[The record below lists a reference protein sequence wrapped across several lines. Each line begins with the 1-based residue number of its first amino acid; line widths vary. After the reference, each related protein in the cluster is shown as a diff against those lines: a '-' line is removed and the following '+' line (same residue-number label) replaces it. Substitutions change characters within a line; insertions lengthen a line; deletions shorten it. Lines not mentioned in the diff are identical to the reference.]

1 MAEFNVRADDVN
13 VEQIM
18 HQIRARIREKRGV
31 DYTEEQI
38 QELAKIKLEKFLDP
52 RGVRSDLLEQFQRAA
67 ATDVPP
73 TYEFD
78 DQTLIRS
85 GNPLVAFIRRL
96 LQPVLK
102 LFFSPNP
109 LVQALHYQTQ
119 INRYL
124 LERAARDVLVYEVM
138 HNLVVE
144 MTRTGIEVKNM
155 KMRVESI
162 AGRLDFNERR
172 ARALEAVVQY
182 KPEGRDEHGAP
193 RGGRGFAA
201 GAGQRPAEGA
211 PRGEQGGRGF
221 APEGAPRGDQG
232 GRASGAEGQGA
243 ASPRTDQG
251 PSTVDPMT
259 GGESLRSRRRRRRR
273 GRRSGPG
280 FAGEGRETRDEG
292 RGTEE
297 GRRTADEGRGEN
309 ALEHGPQG
317 DDQEQRAAEANGP
330 GEAAS
335 ERTSEADTPTRRL
348 IQIPIRREGCG
359 RRPALRRGH
368 QRRRRTARSLHRGAP
383 GPAHRG
389 RGADDLRPRLR
400 HVAQRVAGG
409 RRADRWRHSEA
420 LPGRARA

>member
-1 MAEFNVRADDVN
+1 MAEFNVRADAVD

-52 RGVRSDLLEQFQRAA
+52 EGRPLGPARAVPADRRDGPPADLRVRRPDAVSDRA
-67 ATDVPP
+67 T
-73 TYEFD
+73 
-78 DQTLIRS
+78 RS
-85 GNPLVAFIRRL
+85 SRFIRRL

-109 LVQALHYQTQ
+109 LVQALHQQTQ

-124 LERAARDVLVYEVM
+124 LDRAARDVLFYEVM

-182 KPEGRDEHGAP
+182 KPEGRRRSQRARRGARP
-193 RGGRGFAA
+193 RGEAAPEPGGRGSA
-201 GAGQRPAEGA
+201 AEGH
-211 PRGEQGGRGF
+211 
-221 APEGAPRGDQG
+221 G
-232 GRASGAEGQGA
+232 GRASGAEAQAGA
-243 ASPRTDQG
+243 ASPRGDQA
-251 PSTVDPMT
+251 PSAVDPVT

-280 FAGEGRETRDEG
+280 FAGEGRATSDEG
-292 RGTEE
+292 RGTDE
-297 GRRTADEGRGEN
+297 GRRTGDEGQRGKRT
-309 ALEHGPQG
+309 EHRPQG
-317 DDQEQRAAEANGP
+317 DEQEQRAAA
-330 GEAAS
+330 EAAAQVS
-335 ERTSEADTPTRRL
+335 P
-348 IQIPIRREGCG
+348 
-359 RRPALRRGH
+359 PANGH
-368 QRRRRTARSLHRGAP
+368 QRPTPRAEAP
-383 GPAHRG
+383 DSDP
-389 RGADDLRPRLR
+389 DP
-400 HVAQRVAGG
+400 
-409 RRADRWRHSEA
+409 S
-420 LPGRARA
+420 

>member
-52 RGVRSDLLEQFQRAA
+52 RGVRSDLLEHFRQTA

-73 TYEFD
+73 NFEFD
-78 DQTLIRS
+78 DHTLFRS
-85 GNPLVAFIRRL
+85 GNPFVAFMRRL
-96 LQPVLK
+96 LLPVLK

-109 LVQALHYQTQ
+109 LIQALHRQVA

-124 LERAARDVLVYEVM
+124 MEGDALFYELM

-155 KMRVESI
+155 RMRVESI

-182 KPEGRDEHGAP
+182 KPEGHGGRSPQGGRGFASEGAP
-193 RGGRGFAA
+193 RGDQGGRGFAA
-201 GAGQRPAEGA
+201 EGT
-211 PRGEQGGRGF
+211 PRGDQGGRASG
-221 APEGAPRGDQG
+221 AEGGAPRGDQG
-232 GRASGAEGQGA
+232 GRASGAEGQG
-243 ASPRTDQG
+243 
-251 PSTVDPMT
+251 PSSVDPVT

-280 FAGEGRETRDEG
+280 FAGEGRTDEGQTRDDA
-292 RGTEE
+292 RGTGDESRRTEAE
-297 GRRTADEGRGEN
+297 GRRTEDEGRRMDDEGRRTGDEGRGESDER
-309 ALEHGPQG
+309 EHHPQG
-317 DDQEQRAAEANGP
+317 DDQEQRAAEARGP
-330 GEAAS
+330 GGS
-335 ERTSEADTPTRRL
+335 DGERATGSDTPT
-348 IQIPIRREGCG
+348 Q
-359 RRPALRRGH
+359 
-368 QRRRRTARSLHRGAP
+368 AP
-383 GPAHRG
+383 DSDP
-389 RGADDLRPRLR
+389 D
-400 HVAQRVAGG
+400 Q
-409 RRADRWRHSEA
+409 S
-420 LPGRARA
+420 

>member
-52 RGVRSDLLEQFQRAA
+52 KGVRSDLLEKFRQTS
-67 ATDVPP
+67 ATDLPP
-73 TYEFD
+73 NFEFD
-78 DQTLIRS
+78 DLTLYRS
-85 GNPLVAFIRRL
+85 SNPFVAFMRRL
-96 LQPVLK
+96 LRPVLK

-109 LVQALHYQTQ
+109 LIQALHRQAA

-124 LERAARDVLVYEVM
+124 MEGDAIFYELM

-172 ARALEAVVQY
+172 ARSLEAVVQY
-182 KPEGRDEHGAP
+182 KPEGHGG
-193 RGGRGFAA
+193 RSQQGGRGSGVEGQGGRGFAA
-201 GAGQRPAEGA
+201 EGV
-211 PRGEQGGRGF
+211 
-221 APEGAPRGDQG
+221 PRGDQS
-232 GRASGAEGQGA
+232 GRAFGAEGQGA
-243 ASPRTDQG
+243 ASPRADQG
-251 PSTVDPMT
+251 PSAVDPMT

-309 ALEHGPQG
+309 ALEHSPQG

-335 ERTSEADTPTRRL
+335 ERTSEADTST
-348 IQIPIRREGCG
+348 Q
-359 RRPALRRGH
+359 
-368 QRRRRTARSLHRGAP
+368 AP
-383 GPAHRG
+383 DSDP
-389 RGADDLRPRLR
+389 DP
-400 HVAQRVAGG
+400 
-409 RRADRWRHSEA
+409 S
-420 LPGRARA
+420 

>member
-1 MAEFNVRADDVN
+1 MAEFNVRADEVN

-52 RGVRSDLLEQFQRAA
+52 RGVRSDLLEHFRQAA

-73 TYEFD
+73 NFEFD
-78 DQTLIRS
+78 DQTLFRS
-85 GNPLVAFIRRL
+85 GNPFVAFMRRL
-96 LQPVLK
+96 LLPVLK

-109 LVQALHYQTQ
+109 LIQALHRQVA

-124 LERAARDVLVYEVM
+124 MEGDALFYELM

-182 KPEGRDEHGAP
+182 KPEGHGG
-193 RGGRGFAA
+193 RSQQGGRGSA
-201 GAGQRPAEGA
+201 AEGQGGRA
-211 PRGEQGGRGF
+211 FGAEVQGGRGF
-221 APEGAPRGDQG
+221 ATEGAPRGDQ
-232 GRASGAEGQGA
+232 GRASGAEGQG
-243 ASPRTDQG
+243 
-251 PSTVDPMT
+251 PSSVDPVT

-280 FAGEGRETRDEG
+280 FAGEGRTDEGQTRDEA
-292 RGTEE
+292 RGTTDE
-297 GRRTADEGRGEN
+297 GRRTGDEGRGESDER
-309 ALEHGPQG
+309 EHHPQG
-317 DDQEQRAAEANGP
+317 DDQEQRAAAEAHSP
-330 GEAAS
+330 GAPAS
-335 ERTSEADTPTRRL
+335 ERATEADTPT
-348 IQIPIRREGCG
+348 Q
-359 RRPALRRGH
+359 
-368 QRRRRTARSLHRGAP
+368 AP
-383 GPAHRG
+383 DSDP
-389 RGADDLRPRLR
+389 D
-400 HVAQRVAGG
+400 Q
-409 RRADRWRHSEA
+409 S
-420 LPGRARA
+420 

>member
-52 RGVRSDLLEQFQRAA
+52 RGVRSDLLEHFRRTA
-67 ATDVPP
+67 ATDIPP
-73 TYEFD
+73 NFEFD
-78 DQTLIRS
+78 DQTLFRS
-85 GNPLVAFIRRL
+85 GNPFVAFMRRL
-96 LQPVLK
+96 LLPVLK

-109 LVQALHYQTQ
+109 LIQALHRQVA

-124 LERAARDVLVYEVM
+124 MEGDALFYELM

-182 KPEGRDEHGAP
+182 KPEAHGGRSP
-193 RGGRGFAA
+193 QGGRGFAA
-201 GAGQRPAEGA
+201 
-211 PRGEQGGRGF
+211 
-221 APEGAPRGDQG
+221 EGAPRGDQG
-232 GRASGAEGQGA
+232 GRASGAEGAPRGDQGGRGFAAEGQGGA
-243 ASPRTDQG
+243 APPRGDQG
-251 PSTVDPMT
+251 PSSVDPVT

-280 FAGEGRETRDEG
+280 FSGEGRTDEGQTRDDA
-292 RGTEE
+292 RATTDE
-297 GRRTADEGRGEN
+297 GRRTGDEGRGESDER
-309 ALEHGPQG
+309 EHRPQG
-317 DDQEQRAAEANGP
+317 DDQEQRAAAEAHGP
-330 GEAAS
+330 GEPAS
-335 ERTSEADTPTRRL
+335 ERATEADTPT
-348 IQIPIRREGCG
+348 Q
-359 RRPALRRGH
+359 
-368 QRRRRTARSLHRGAP
+368 AP
-383 GPAHRG
+383 ESDP
-389 RGADDLRPRLR
+389 DQP
-400 HVAQRVAGG
+400 
-409 RRADRWRHSEA
+409 
-420 LPGRARA
+420 